1 MADRK
6 SADGDAAFLATAS
19 QCFNKGCGG
28 TYISIWFGFGFGNDG
43 DDDDAFVLT
52 PSLVSPLSAVG

>member
-28 TYISIWFGFGFGNDG
+28 TYISIWFGFGFGDDG

>member
-28 TYISIWFGFGFGNDG
+28 TYISIWFGFGFGDDG
-43 DDDDAFVLT
+43 GDDDAFVRT
-52 PSLVSPLSAVG
+52 PLLVSPLSAVG